1 MAAGNPS
8 FDKLATST
16 LRNFPTEVLDS
27 VSTNNALFF
36 LLNKAGNLKVT
47 AGGREFTHPIRY
59 KLNNTFQARAHL
71 QTIATDL
78 QDDITRAVYPQKSL
92 SGSLVL
98 SKWELAQNKGN
109 REKLIDLV
117 IEAKNGA
124 KVSMSELMGNQVW
137 KDGSVSADFDGLQFL
152 INAAPSGQSD
162 VGGIDASA
170 SGNEYWQNK
179 IDDVEVSA
187 FNTSQA
193 GLAAMNA
200 LLLAATFGA
209 QGPRAV
215 LTTKAIFSLYELGLT
230 SNIRYTSTN
239 IMADSKFMHLVYAT
253 MPVLFDDNAVAN
265 KLYMIDTDN
274 LWLQVLSGANME
286 TTPFESS
293 HNQLSLIAL
302 MWVVAQIT
310 TGSRRTQAVH
320 NNITG

>member
-1 MAAGNPS
+1 MPTGNTS

-27 VSTNNALFF
+27 LTTNNALYF
-36 LLNKAGNLKVT
+36 LLNKAGNIKVT

-59 KLNNTFQARAHL
+59 QKNSTFQAKAHL
-71 QTIATDL
+71 ETIATDL
-78 QDDITRAVYPQKSL
+78 QDNITRAVYPQKSL
-92 SGSLVL
+92 AGSLVL
-98 SKWELAQNKGN
+98 SKWELAQNRGN

-117 IEAKNGA
+117 IESKNDA
-124 KVSMSELMGNQVW
+124 KVSMSELLGDQVW
-137 KDGSVSADFDGLQFL
+137 KDGSVANDFDGLQFL
-152 INAAPSGQSD
+152 INSAPSGQSD

-170 SGNEYWQNK
+170 DGNEYWQNQV
-179 IDDVEVSA
+179 DTVEVSA

-239 IMADSKFMHLVYAT
+239 IMADTKFMHLVYAT
-253 MPVLFDDNAVAN
+253 MPVLFDDNAVDDGM
-265 KLYMIDTDN
+265 YFVDTDN

-286 TTPFESS
+286 TTPFEAS
-293 HNQLSLIAL
+293 HNQLTLIAL
-302 MWVVAQIT
+302 LWLVGQIT
-310 TGSRRTQAVH
+310 CGSRRTQAVH
-320 NNITG
+320 TNITG